1 MYIPTKIIS
10 QVNFLKENK
19 MKFFFVFF
27 LLLSLAT
34 TSITNAQLTG
44 TKTIPGNYPTIAD
57 AIADLNFQGVGT
69 GGVVFNVTAGHAES
83 AANLVISITTSPPTS
98 SNTVV
103 FQRTGTGA
111 NPLITAAPGTSATAD
126 GIIKIAG
133 DDYITFDGID
143 LLDPATNTGNA
154 MMEWGYS
161 IMRADSTDGTQY
173 VTIKNCTVVLQ
184 KINTASIGIYIANR
198 DTNGTVF
205 GAIDERGQ
213 NSYNRIYGNNIA
225 NVYKGIVA
233 ISSSLTRD
241 VDNEIG
247 VNGQTP
253 NSITNWG
260 GGTVASEGIRCEG
273 QVNVKIN
280 NNEINGGSG
289 TTNAVV
295 GIIATLFG
303 TAALAPNYE
312 ISHNHV
318 TVTASSSSSATYGI
332 RGLATG
338 DTVRIHHNI
347 VENCVTSHA
356 TSSFYGL
363 THDAVATS
371 KAVFIH
377 NNIVRNNSHSG
388 TGSANLLSG
397 NGTFNNLLI
406 RANQVY
412 GNQKTG
418 ASGTMNC
425 ILASSSNVECDS
437 NQIYNNSIPFSSGT
451 SSSII
456 YGYINSGSPP
466 TESVHNNTIYN
477 LSIAGGSTSSSV
489 LGVGIRTNSATATV
503 KNIFENLIY
512 TISSIGGNT
521 TTGGA
526 YGIYSSIGA
535 DSKIYRNR
543 IYDITNTGSNGTAG
557 GCWVSSG
564 TAVSVYNNFISQ
576 IKAPNSGNSNA
587 VTGINITSTTTNSTV
602 KVYFNS
608 VYLNASGGSTFG
620 SSGLSVTASATSTT
634 ASLDLKNNL
643 IINQSAPGSLSGQT
657 VAYRRSSVNLA
668 NFGSESNYN
677 LFHAGTPAF
686 NKLIFVD
693 GVNGDQTIDLY
704 KARVAPRESN
714 SNSDTV
720 TFQNIATGDLHIAG
734 GSVGSSILVG
744 MPIAGITND
753 YDNDTRSLTYPYK
766 GADESTAITI
776 PVLNLTVNLEA
787 CSPMQDTITVYLR
800 NAVSPF
806 AIVDIAK
813 GNLSPSGTVSLNFP
827 NAVNGVSYYIVV
839 KHRNSVETW
848 SKAGGEMFSSG
859 ALSFDF
865 TTAASQAYGSNMVLV
880 GGEYSIYTGDVND
893 DDIVDAADVS
903 AIDNDAFS
911 FVTGYVVTDL
921 NCDGTVDGTDAT
933 FGDNNA
939 FNFVGIIRP

>member
-1 MYIPTKIIS
+1 MKI
-10 QVNFLKENK
+10 V
-19 MKFFFVFF
+19 FVFF
-27 LLLSLAT
+27 LMFSLST
-34 TSITNAQLTG
+34 TSITNAALTG

-69 GGVVFNVTAGHAES
+69 GGVVFNVAAGHSES
-83 AANLVISITTSPPTS
+83 AANLVISITTSPTTS

-103 FQRTGTGA
+103 FQKSGVGA

-126 GIIKIAG
+126 AIIKIAG

-143 LLDPATNTGNA
+143 LLDPATNSGNA

-161 IMRADSTDGTQY
+161 LMRADSTDGTQY

-198 DTNGTVF
+198 DTNGITF

-213 NSYNRIYGNNIA
+213 NSYNRIYGNTIA

-233 ISSSLTRD
+233 ISSSLARD

-247 VNGQTP
+247 VNGQTA
-253 NSITNWG
+253 NNITNWG
-260 GGTVASEGIRCEG
+260 GSTLASEGIRCEG
-273 QVNVKIN
+273 QINLKIN

-303 TAALAPNYE
+303 TTALAPNYE

-318 TVTASSSSSATYGI
+318 TVTSSSSSSATYGI
-332 RGLATG
+332 RALATA

-347 VENCVTSHA
+347 VENCVTNHT
-356 TSSFYGL
+356 TSAFYGL
-363 THDAVATS
+363 THDGTGTSEAVY
-371 KAVFIH
+371 IY
-377 NNIVRNNSHSG
+377 NNIVRNNTHSG

-397 NGTFNNLLI
+397 NGTFNSLLI

-412 GNQKTG
+412 GNQKSG

-425 ILASSSNVECDS
+425 ILASTSSVECDS
-437 NQIYNNSIPFSSGT
+437 NQIYNNSIPGSSGT
-451 SSSII
+451 AASTI

-477 LSIAGGSTSSSV
+477 LSIGGGSTSASV
-489 LGVGIRTNSATATV
+489 LATGIRTNSASTTV
-503 KNIFENLIY
+503 KNIFENQIY
-512 TISSIGGNT
+512 GISTIGGNT

-535 DSKIYRNR
+535 DAKIYRNR
-543 IYDITNTGSNGTAG
+543 IYNITNTGSAGTAG

-576 IKAPNSGNSNA
+576 IKAPNSGNPIA
-587 VTGINITSTTTNSTV
+587 VTGINITSTTANSIV

-620 SSGLSVTASATSTT
+620 SAGLSVTASATSTT
-634 ASLDLKNNL
+634 AALDLKNNL
-643 IINQSAPGSLSGQT
+643 IINHSAPGSLSGQS
-657 VAYRRSSVNLA
+657 VAYRRSSVNLQ

-677 LFHAGTPAF
+677 LFHAGTPSF
-686 NKLIFVD
+686 NRLIFVD
-693 GVNGDQTIDLY
+693 GVNGDQTIDSY
-704 KARVAPRESN
+704 KTRVAPREAN

-720 TFQNIATGDLHIAG
+720 SFQSVANGDLHIAG
-734 GSVGSSILVG
+734 GSIGNSILVG

-776 PVLNLTVNLEA
+776 PVLNLTLNLEA

-800 NAVSPF
+800 NAGSPY
-806 AIVDIAK
+806 AIVDVTK

-827 NAVNGVSYYIVV
+827 NAVNGVNYYIVV

-859 ALSFDF
+859 ALNFDF

-880 GGEYSIYTGDVND
+880 GGEYSIFTGDVND

-903 AIDNDAFS
+903 LIDNDAFN
-911 FVTGYVVTDL
+911 FVSGYVVTDL
-921 NCDGTVDGTDAT
+921 NCDGSVDGTDAT